1 MSSYTSVY
9 NNSIKPAE
17 TQFRF
22 TNYAPDNQGFDKYG
36 MKGVYSVPNKY
47 EAECENRLGEM
58 FFSKDNIKRIQ
69 KKIRDE
75 IFKRTNGKYRMD
87 TDQDEAK
94 LVIFMRNVYYEHGR
108 HLPDQ
113 LVRQTKQLNCKLINL
128 IIPDMITEI
137 KQHYGY
143 LDDIHKPLQVI
154 PRPMNVSNTGKT
166 MLPSLTTTF

>member
-17 TQFRF
+17 TQFKF
-22 TNYAPDNQGFDKYG
+22 TNFTSPKLPFDKLG
-36 MKGVYSVPNKY
+36 VKGIYTVPG
-47 EAECENRLGEM
+47 ELGCKNDLSEM
-58 FFSKDNIKRIQ
+58 FFSESNIKRIQ
-69 KKIRDE
+69 KKIKEE
-75 IFKRTNGKYRMD
+75 IFKRTCGKYRMD

-94 LVIFMRNVYYEHGR
+94 LVIFMRNVYYEHAR
-108 HLPDQ
+108 HLSDQ

-128 IIPDMITEI
+128 IVPDMITEI

-154 PRPMNVSNTGKT
+154 PRPMYTSSTGRT
-166 MLPSLTTTF
+166 MLPGFSTTF